1 MSITITD
8 VAKRAGVSVSTV
20 SKVLNGWSTISD
32 ETCKRVR
39 KAAQELDYTPNARA
53 VSFAKKSTDTIIFL
67 TSLSKEEAYK
77 NPHMFDIMCG
87 IHKSLSQYSY
97 SLMLVDTS
105 SESILGETVSNLIS
119 NRSCDGMIIHG
130 SALNEEIASELSAS
144 GFPHI
149 VIGNPNYSNQLCW
162 VDTNHMLAGEFA
174 ATHLLSQGYKN
185 IAFIGG
191 RKTDMISKQRLKGV
205 RSVLLKSNHRISPSH
220 IAYTDSSRQAAY
232 EATVSLLSCEK
243 KDLPDAII
251 CENNLI
257 AFGVSR
263 ALEHHKIDIPK
274 ELAFLTFDRYPYASV
289 IDPSPTIID
298 IDVFD
303 MGLQAGKMM
312 IRKLKNPSL
321 LVQSYTTL
329 PIVIQGETT

>member
-8 VAKRAGVSVSTV
+8 VAKKAGVSVSTV
-20 SKVLNGWSTISD
+20 SKVLNGWTTISK
-32 ETCKRVR
+32 ETCDKVR
-39 KAAQELDYTPNARA
+39 TAADELHYTPNARA

-87 IHKSLSQYSY
+87 IHKSLAQFSY

-105 SESILGETVSNLIS
+105 SEAFVGETVSNLIS

-130 SALNEEIASELSAS
+130 SALNEEMANELSSS

-149 VIGNPNYSNQLCW
+149 VIGNPNYSSQLCW
-162 VDTNHMLAGEFA
+162 IDTNHMLAGEFA

-205 RSVLLKSNHRISPSH
+205 RSVLLKANHRILPSH

-232 EATVSLLSCEK
+232 DATTSFLTYEA
-243 KDLPDAII
+243 KDRPDAII

-257 AFGVSR
+257 ALGVAR
-263 ALEHHKIDIPK
+263 ALEHQAIDIPN
-274 ELAFLTFDRYPYASV
+274 EIAFLTFDRYPYASV

-303 MGLQAGKMM
+303 MGAQAGKMM
-312 IRKLKNPSL
+312 IRKLENPSL

-329 PIVIQGETT
+329 PIVIKGQTT

>member
-20 SKVLNGWSTISD
+20 SKVLNGWTTISD
-32 ETCKRVR
+32 QTCKKVQ
-39 KAAQELDYTPNARA
+39 KAAKDLNYTPNARA

-87 IHKSLSQYSY
+87 IHQSLSNYSY

-105 SESILGETVSNLIS
+105 TESILGETVSNLIS
-119 NRSCDGMIIHG
+119 NRSSDGMIIHG
-130 SALNEEIASELSAS
+130 SALNEKMAEELSLS

-149 VIGNPNYSNQLCW
+149 IIGNPNHSNQLCW
-162 VDTNHMLAGEFA
+162 IDTNHMLAGEFA
-174 ATHLLSQGYKN
+174 ATHLLAQGYQK

-191 RKTDMISKQRLKGV
+191 KKTDMISKQRLKGV
-205 RSVLLKSNHRISPSH
+205 RSVLLKSNHRILPSH

-232 EATVSLLSCEK
+232 EATVSFLSYDK
-243 KDLPDAII
+243 KDRPDAII

-257 AFGVSR
+257 ALGVAR

-274 ELAFLTFDRYPYASV
+274 EISFLTFDRYPYASV

-303 MGLQAGKMM
+303 MGVQAGKMM
-312 IRKLKNPSL
+312 IRKLENPSL

-329 PIVIQGETT
+329 PIVIKGETT